1 MKILIEWILRA
12 VIVMVVAYYLPGF
25 YVESFIGAL
34 SLVLVLGLLNIVLK
48 PILHLFSLPITILT
62 LGLFSLVI
70 NGLILM
76 LAIYLVP
83 GVWAASFGIAV
94 LASVLISLLSVLVGI
109 FKK

>member
-1 MKILIEWILRA
+1 
-12 VIVMVVAYYLPGF
+12 MVVAYYLPGF

-34 SLVLVLGLLNIVLK
+34 SLVLVLGLLNMVLK
-48 PILHLFSLPITILT
+48 PILHLFSLPITIMT

-70 NGLILM
+70 NGVILM

-83 GVWAASFGIAV
+83 GVWAVSFGVAL
-94 LASVLISLLSVLVGI
+94 LASILISLLSVLVGV